1 MVSRDADMN
10 EIERLQAELAAV
22 ERELADANAAVAAI
36 EAGEKPA
43 KIRKA
48 PKPKA
53 KAKAKRTV
61 HRAGFRGSI
70 EGYGGP
76 APVGRSRF
84 RTDNTPVVTKELDP
98 RERPNEYTYERHEC
112 LLLAAAEAG
121 SNLNGITCRCVDCN
135 N

>member
-1 MVSRDADMN
+1 MN

-43 KIRKA
+43 KIRRA

-53 KAKAKRTV
+53 KAKPKSKRTPV
-61 HRAGFRGSI
+61 HRNSFKGSV

-98 RERPNEYTYERHEC
+98 RNRPVDNTYERHEC

>member
-1 MVSRDADMN
+1 MN

-22 ERELADANAAVAAI
+22 ERELADANAAVTAI
-36 EAGEKPA
+36 KAGEKPE
-43 KIRKA
+43 KIRRAPKPKPK

-53 KAKAKRTV
+53 KKTV
-61 HRAGFRGSI
+61 HRSGLSTSI

-76 APVGRSRF
+76 APVGTRRA
-84 RTDNTPVVTKELDP
+84 RTSNRPVVTRHYDP
-98 RERPNEYTYERHEC
+98 TDRPVDDDYEPHEC